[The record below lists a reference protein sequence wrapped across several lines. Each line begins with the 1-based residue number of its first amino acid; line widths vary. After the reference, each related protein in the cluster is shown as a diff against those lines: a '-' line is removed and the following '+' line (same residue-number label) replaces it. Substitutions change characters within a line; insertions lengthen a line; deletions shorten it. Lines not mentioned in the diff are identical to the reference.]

1 MTTDS
6 PPEEIFLLPLRTR
19 GSKAAAFT
27 FVGMD
32 LPLERGLKTTSGKDE
47 TINSHKIHTGGW
59 GFIFTRGAWHHH
71 HLLSDMVYAF
81 IHAAMIK
88 QLNVEN
94 RSLVKVMKQKSYFK
108 FYGFKGKKKG
118 GGGRSVHVRYTLK
131 YNPLNFCW
139 TAFRSMLWGLSI
151 FRSIFSIYIVFLCL
165 HTAASTIYTSHRHYM
180 KKKHAQSLRAAPIPR

>member
-108 FYGFKGKKKG
+108 FYGFKEKKG
-118 GGGRSVHVRYTLK
+118 GGERSVHVRYTLK

-151 FRSIFSIYIVFLCL
+151 FRSIFSIY
-165 HTAASTIYTSHRHYM
+165 TSHRHYM

>member
-71 HLLSDMVYAF
+71 HHLLSDMVYAF

-108 FYGFKGKKKG
+108 FYG
-118 GGGRSVHVRYTLK
+118 RSVHVRYTLK

-151 FRSIFSIYIVFLCL
+151 FRSIFSIYTVFLCL

>member
-108 FYGFKGKKKG
+108 FYGFKEKKRG
-118 GGGRSVHVRYTLK
+118 GGGEEFYHFLLFMPTGGPQLACVVEAR
-131 YNPLNFCW
+131 
-139 TAFRSMLWGLSI
+139 GLSPAE
-151 FRSIFSIYIVFLCL
+151 RSTSCWGGNSRYP
-165 HTAASTIYTSHRHYM
+165 AASS
-180 KKKHAQSLRAAPIPR
+180 